1 VLITC
6 LGIFLVALALRLTY
20 LRQYFLSPY
29 WDLLFLDP
37 ESHQRM
43 AERILSGAGLGSR
56 AYFRSPAYFYL
67 LATLEYLGGQR
78 PWAPRIFQAILGSLT
93 AALAG
98 LFAFRLTDK
107 RWVMII
113 AGLTVSCFWLSIYFD
128 GELLITSSATFL
140 NLLAL
145 YLLTFKAGHFNNSP
159 PLMGGDKG
167 EGDYVN
173 KIPHPL
179 PNPPPSRG
187 REQVFK
193 AGQGRGW
200 LVLTSLVCGLAIVFR
215 PNFLLFSAAVFIWW
229 IARRQYRNALIL
241 LVFTA
246 LPILPVTVRNLAVAK
261 DVVLVASQ
269 DGINFWIGNSPSAD
283 GRTVA
288 LPLFRRELDG
298 EFLSRM
304 QDDPWFRE
312 DVWLVSNYLAE
323 KELGHPVKEG
333 EVSSFWIEQTLR
345 SIREDPGR
353 TLKLF
358 LKKCYFL
365 IDKTT
370 VSNDRD
376 EDYHREQIPIL
387 RRLGWFHLG
396 LIIPLA
402 LLGILLGLRER
413 RSRYLVIF
421 VFSYGF
427 SIALFFVIS
436 RYRMKMF
443 PELAIFAALALSR
456 LGDYARGGKW
466 KLLVAGVIMGG
477 IFGWLS
483 NGHLMKW
490 NERPIKSSMRYNLGL
505 AMLEQGRYAE
515 AVPVLEDTIA
525 IKPNYPEALMALA
538 NAYVLSGKPE
548 ESLSRYQR
556 ALFYAPDFAEAHY
569 NFGLTLLGLKEP
581 EAAYDHLL
589 EAHTLKPELF
599 PAPEQVLQNLMRK
612 Q

>member
-1 VLITC
+1 
-6 LGIFLVALALRLTY
+6 
-20 LRQYFLSPY
+20 
-29 WDLLFLDP
+29 
-37 ESHQRM
+37 M
-43 AERILSGAGLGSR
+43 AERILSGLGLGSR

-67 LATLEYLGGQR
+67 LAALESLGRQSL
-78 PWAPRIFQAILGSLT
+78 WAPRIFQAILGSLT

-98 LFAFRLTDK
+98 RFAFRLTNK
-107 RWVMII
+107 RWVMIL
-113 AGLTVSCFWLSIYFD
+113 AGLIVACFWLSIYFD

-145 YLLTFKAGHFNNSP
+145 YLLTFKAG
-159 PLMGGDKG
+159 
-167 EGDYVN
+167 
-173 KIPHPL
+173 
-179 PNPPPSRG
+179 
-187 REQVFK
+187 
-193 AGQGRGW
+193 QGRGW
-200 LVLTSLVCGLAIVFR
+200 LIVSSLVCGLAIVFR

-246 LPILPVTVRNLAVAK
+246 LPVLPVTARNLLVAR
-261 DVVLVASQ
+261 DFVLVASQ
-269 DGINFWIGNSPSAD
+269 DGINFWIGNSPAAD

-304 QDDPWFRE
+304 KDDPWFRE
-312 DVWLVSNYLAE
+312 DVWLVSNYLVE

-333 EVSSFWIEQTLR
+333 EVSSFWIGQTIR
-345 SIREDPGR
+345 SMLKHPGAACA
-353 TLKLF
+353 LM

-376 EDYHREQIPIL
+376 EDYHRERIPIL
-387 RRLGWFHLG
+387 RQLGWFHLG
-396 LIIPLA
+396 LIMPLA
-402 LLGILLGLRER
+402 LLGIMLGLRER

-456 LGDYARGGKW
+456 LSDYARGGKW
-466 KLLVAGVIMGG
+466 KLLVAGIIMAG

-483 NGHLMKW
+483 NAHLGKW
-490 NERPIKSSMRYNLGL
+490 NDRPIKSSMRYNLGL
-505 AMLEQGRYAE
+505 AMLEKGRYAE

-525 IKPNYPEALMALA
+525 IKPNYPEAQLALA
-538 NAYVLSGKPE
+538 NAYTLSGKPE
-548 ESLSRYQR
+548 ESRSYYQR

-569 NFGLTLLGLKEP
+569 NFGLTLLRLNEP

-599 PAPEQVLQNLMRK
+599 PKPEAVLESLMRK
-612 Q
+612 P